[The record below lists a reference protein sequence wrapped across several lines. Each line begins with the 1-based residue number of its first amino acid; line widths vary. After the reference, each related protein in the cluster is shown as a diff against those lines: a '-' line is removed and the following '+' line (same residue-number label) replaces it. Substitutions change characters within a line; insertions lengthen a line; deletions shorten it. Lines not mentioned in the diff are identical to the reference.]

1 MSRLQA
7 PDLETLA
14 ADERDI
20 LNLAEK
26 RLGFLPNMHRML
38 ATSPILLRAVTDY
51 QAQMS
56 KSLDAKTRHGIAL
69 AVTEVNGCGY
79 CKAAHSYYATG
90 LGKLSDNEVA
100 LNIDGRSEDAKR
112 SAAIAF
118 AKKVTELRGKV
129 SDGDLAE
136 VRAAGYTDPQ
146 ILEIVGLAV
155 QFLLTNFI
163 NNVAQTDS
171 EFDQTAD

>member
-1 MSRLQA
+1 
-7 PDLETLA
+7 
-14 ADERDI
+14 
-20 LNLAEK
+20 
-26 RLGFLPNMHRML
+26 
-38 ATSPILLRAVTDY
+38 LRAVTDY

>member
-100 LNIDGRSEDAKR
+100 LNIDGRSEDSKR

>member
-14 ADERDI
+14 ADDRDI

-79 CKAAHSYYATG
+79 CKAAHSYYATS

>member
-79 CKAAHSYYATG
+79 CKAAHSYYATS

>member
-38 ATSPILLRAVTDY
+38 AASPILLRAVTDY

-79 CKAAHSYYATG
+79 CKAAHSYYATS

>member
-146 ILEIVGLAV
+146 ILEIVELAV